1 MKIDEYINTP
11 NILNLDNIITLY
23 KYEQYVLSL
32 QDITQSIIYLPIN
45 LEILEH
51 SNICDIFQ
59 NFKNKIIMLTCADI
73 DFPPPK
79 KPYSYDTYFNN
90 YNLPK
95 EHENINYY
103 DKISIELIKIIENNN
118 LYIFAHSISIN
129 HPRLNIVPLS
139 IYNKFNHFHLK
150 TNNKYILCYG
160 NFGLCIDRWYGNPRN
175 NTYQQIKNKQFITID
190 NIQSNVNIL
199 SQENYYY
206 KLSCSKFAICPRGCG
221 IDTYR
226 LWDCICLGCIPI
238 IIKYDCHN
246 NEIYQKL
253 PILYINDYNQLTEAF
268 LINSYNDFLLRDY
281 DYSSLLFENI
291 YRRLQI
297 FNNIL

>member
-1 MKIDEYINTP
+1 MRLTEYINTP
-11 NILNLDNIITLY
+11 NILNNENIITLH
-23 KYEQYVLSL
+23 KYESFVLSL
-32 QDITQSIIYLPIN
+32 QDNTQSILYLPLN

-51 SNICDIFQ
+51 SNLCEIFQ

-90 YNLPK
+90 YNLP
-95 EHENINYY
+95 ENHENINYY

-150 TNNKYILCYG
+150 TNNKHILCYA
-160 NFGLCIDRWYGNPRN
+160 NFRTCIDRWYGNPRKE
-175 NTYQQIKNKQFITID
+175 TLQLIKNKPFITIEN
-190 NIQSNVNIL
+190 NI
-199 SQENYYY
+199 SQDDFYHN
-206 KLSCSKFAICPRGCG
+206 LSCSKFAICPRGCG

-226 LWDCICLGCIPI
+226 LWDCICVGCIPI
-238 IIKYDCHN
+238 VIKYDCHN

-253 PILYINDYNQLTEAF
+253 PILYINDYNDLTE
-268 LINSYNDFLLRDY
+268 DFLNNMYENFLLHDY
-281 DYSSLLFENI
+281 DYSSLLFSNLFERI
-291 YRRLQI
+291 ESL
-297 FNNIL
+297 